1 MQGFW
6 RCFLYLALTG
16 IASFFLGRIL
26 PKSWFAYDRF
36 PYRAFPFEREGK
48 IYEALGIRKWKDVLP
63 DMSKI
68 LPGLIPSRK
77 MPRAMTPAQVELLL
91 QETCIAEGIHILL
104 CISGLACVFLWKGT
118 GGWVLYFV
126 YVLGNLPFNL
136 IQRYNRPKLARI
148 YRKLNEK
155 VR

>member
-1 MQGFW
+1 MREFGI
-6 RCFLYLALTG
+6 CVLYFALTG
-16 IASFFLGRIL
+16 IAGFFLGRIL
-26 PKSWFAYDRF
+26 PKGWFRYDRF
-36 PYRAFPFEREGK
+36 PYKALAFEREGK
-48 IYEALGIRKWKDVLP
+48 IYEALGIRRWKDVLP

-77 MPRAMTPAQVELLL
+77 LSGARTPEQVELLL
-91 QETCIAEGIHILL
+91 QETCIAECIHCLL
-104 CISGLACVFLWKGT
+104 CISGIACIFLWKGA
-118 GGWVLYFV
+118 GGWILYGV

-148 YRKLNEK
+148 YRKCKEK